1 MTTIKQYKGLEVTVE
16 KKTVTAEDIKREI
29 DAAVAQNPKKISI
42 DGPVKEGDMTII
54 DFEGFKDG
62 VAFPGGKGENY
73 NLGIGSHTFIP
84 GFEEAMVGMEK
95 GETRNINVTFPENY
109 GEPTLAGQPVVFK
122 VTVHDIVKEEP
133 NELNEEFVKS
143 LNIENVSTVEE
154 LEAFVESALNR
165 QAEGLAIQQSHDA
178 ILEKLV
184 ENTET
189 EVSEEA
195 LEFALQQQL
204 ARISQDLQAQ
214 GMSLTSYLQL
224 TGQNPDAFK
233 EQLTAFAKKQVILE
247 NALKEIVAIEKIEA
261 TDEEIDEQYTMISM
275 QYQVPVESLKEQIPA
290 EQMKLDMA
298 MMKANQLVLDN
309 AKVDFK

>member
-1 MTTIKQYKGLEVTVE
+1 
-16 KKTVTAEDIKREI
+16 
-29 DAAVAQNPKKISI
+29 
-42 DGPVKEGDMTII
+42 
-54 DFEGFKDG
+54 
-62 VAFPGGKGENY
+62 
-73 NLGIGSHTFIP
+73 
-84 GFEEAMVGMEK
+84 MEK

-165 QAEGLAIQQSHDA
+165 QAEGLALQQSHDA
-178 ILEKLV
+178 SLAKLV
-184 ENTET
+184 EHTET